1 MTSETADDVLARLDR
16 QTREAAERA
25 RAAQIFRASLDA
37 LRGTAETDGVTATV
51 DATGLLLGLDLP
63 EDLRFRQGGELS
75 QAVLTAVRAAQR
87 KVADQV
93 QEQAEAAYG
102 AGSPSAERM
111 RSELTSRFGVEPE
124 TRG

>member
-25 RAAQIFRASLDA
+25 RAAQAFRASLTA

-75 QAVLTAVRAAQR
+75 QAVLAAVRAAQR